1 MLQLMTNFK
10 AYKDVK
16 QISALFESV
25 NQYQLELKTTI
36 LTEFEA
42 RYRFYSNK
50 SFNTGILKMQSNL
63 LNEACLVLE
72 ILDIPGSPKYF

>member
-1 MLQLMTNFK
+1 MTNFK

-16 QISALFESV
+16 QISSLFESV

-42 RYRFYSNK
+42 R
-50 SFNTGILKMQSNL
+50 
-63 LNEACLVLE
+63 
-72 ILDIPGSPKYF
+72 